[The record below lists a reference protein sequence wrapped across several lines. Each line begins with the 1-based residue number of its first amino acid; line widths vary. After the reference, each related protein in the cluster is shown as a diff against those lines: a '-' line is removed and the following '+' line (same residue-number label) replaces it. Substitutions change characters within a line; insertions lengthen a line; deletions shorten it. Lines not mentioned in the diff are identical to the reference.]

1 MYEVLHGIAELPSYI
16 RLADKL
22 LSAEERQDLIG
33 YLAEHPKAGDIMEGT
48 GGVRKLRWRRGGQGK
63 SGGVRVIY
71 YYHDDLMPLY
81 LLTLFAKGDKANL
94 TKTERNELAG
104 LVDVLVNIWK
114 GRATP

>member
-1 MYEVLHGIAELPSYI
+1 MHGIAELPSYI

-22 LSAEERQDLIG
+22 LSAEERQDLIN
-33 YLAEHPKAGDIMEGT
+33 YLAEHPKTGDIMEGT
-48 GGVRKLRWRRGGQGK
+48 NGVRKLRWHRGGQGK

-94 TKTERNELAG
+94 IKAERNELASLVSV
-104 LVDVLVNIWK
+104 LVDIWK
-114 GRATP
+114 GREKS